1 MGQLLQFIRVLSDGR
16 PGHENQS
23 VGLAEAMARRSGARV
38 EIVRL
43 ARGDLLWNRYRKAVA
58 GDTRVDLLIAAG
70 HKTHLTLSLAAHKLG
85 AKSVVIMFPTWPLW
99 FFDLCLAP
107 RHDLRSGRLSD
118 ARVISTFGALN
129 RVPEIVPAKQR
140 KGIVLIGG
148 PSKAHGWSAE
158 KLAKAI
164 EAVCSARSELAW
176 TISDSRRTPADFLD
190 QLRQQRLAAEVISH
204 KQTQPD
210 WLPTQLGTA
219 EEAWVTE
226 DSVSMIFEAVTAG
239 ARTGIL
245 PVPVLKPSADPVCAI
260 RELVRQGHATDYEIW
275 TRNGQQLPTPR
286 PLHETGRCA
295 DLVLA
300 RLFGGKTV

>member
-158 KLAKAI
+158 KLAKSI